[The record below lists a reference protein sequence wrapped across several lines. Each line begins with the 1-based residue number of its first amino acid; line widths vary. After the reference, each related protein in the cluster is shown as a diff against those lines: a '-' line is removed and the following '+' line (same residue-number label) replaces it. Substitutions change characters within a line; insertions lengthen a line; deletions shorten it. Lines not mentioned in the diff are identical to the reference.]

1 MATTVNS
8 DLIIYNDLA
17 QTAYLERLQD
27 VLDVFNASSGGAI
40 VLRNENIE
48 GDLRKRAFYK
58 IGGSLEHRNVNST
71 SGVSGKKIGAGE
83 QVGVKTPWKYGPYE
97 TTEEAFKRRARSPEE
112 FSMLVGQDMADAVLD
127 YYIQF
132 AFAALTGAIGSN
144 ANMVAS
150 GSFAV
155 DHKKVLTKGMRKF
168 GDRFNRIALFA
179 MDSGTYFD
187 LIDDAIDQK
196 IYEEAGVVIY
206 GGSPG
211 TMGRPVLVSDTIPQ
225 SKIFGLQQGAVTV
238 TESQLPGIRSYPI
251 NTQENLAIGY
261 RAEGAF
267 NLDVLGYSWDELAG
281 VNPNLASVGTDSNW
295 DKYATSDKA
304 TAGVIID
311 LASGSGSGG
320 GSGSG
325 SGGGSGSAS
334 GSGT

>member
-48 GDLRKRAFYK
+48 GDLRKRAFYT

-71 SGVSGKKIGAGE
+71 SSVSGKKIGAGE

-132 AFAALTGAIGSN
+132 AFAALSGAIGAN
-144 ANMVAS
+144 ANMTVSA
-150 GSFAV
+150 SFAT

-168 GDRFNRIALFA
+168 GDRFNRIAVFG

-187 LIDDAIDQK
+187 LVDDAIGEK
-196 IYEEAGVVIY
+196 IYEEAGSVVY
-206 GGSPG
+206 GGTPG
-211 TMGRPVLVSDTIPQ
+211 TMGKPVLVSDKIP
-225 SKIFGLQQGAVTV
+225 SEKIFGLQPGAVTI
-238 TESQLPGIRSYPI
+238 TESQIPGLRSYPI
-251 NTQENLAIGY
+251 NDQENLAIGY

-267 NLDVLGYSWDELAG
+267 NIDLLGYSWDEQAG
-281 VNPNLASVGTDSNW
+281 VNPNLAAVGTGANW
-295 DKYATSDKA
+295 DKYATSDKV

-311 LASGSGSGG
+311 LSTGSGS
-320 GSGSG
+320 
-325 SGGGSGSAS
+325 
-334 GSGT
+334 

>member
-17 QTAYLERLQD
+17 QTAYLERLQE
-27 VLDVFNASSGGAI
+27 VLDIFNASSGGAI

-58 IGGSLEHRNVNST
+58 IGGSLEHRNVNSVADVT
-71 SGVSGKKIGAGE
+71 GKKIGAGE
-83 QVGVKTPWKYGPYE
+83 QIGVKTPWKYGPYE

-112 FSMLVGQDMADAVLD
+112 FSVLVGQDMADAVLD

-132 AFAALTGAIGSN
+132 AFAGLSGAIGAN
-144 ANMVAS
+144 ANMVVPAT
-150 GSFAV
+150 FAT

-168 GDRFNRIALFA
+168 GDRFNRIAVFG

-187 LIDDAIDQK
+187 LVDDAIGEK
-196 IYEEAGVVIY
+196 IYEEAGSVVY
-206 GGSPG
+206 GGTPG
-211 TMGRPVLVSDTIPQ
+211 TMGKPVLVSDKIPAE
-225 SKIFGLQQGAVTV
+225 KIFGLQPGAVTI

-261 RAEGAF
+261 RAEGTF
-267 NLDVLGYSWDELAG
+267 NIDLLGYSWDEQAG
-281 VNPNLASVGTDSNW
+281 VNPNLAAVGTGANW
-295 DKYATSDKA
+295 DKYATSDKV

-311 LASGSGSGG
+311 LSTGAGS
-320 GSGSG
+320 
-325 SGGGSGSAS
+325 
-334 GSGT
+334 